1 MIHYTCDRCKREI
14 DSLHQTRYVVE
25 IEIHA
30 ALDDCANDMEDDID
44 HLSELNQ
51 ALEDLSDDGNDDEH
65 AESSHRGRYDLCP
78 GCRQHFLNNPLG
90 RDSLLALGF
99 SNN

>member
-30 ALDDCANDMEDDID
+30 ALDGCANDFEDDID
-44 HLSELNQ
+44 HLSELHQ
-51 ALEDLSDDGNDDEH
+51 VLEELSGDCDDDH
-65 AESSHRGRYDLCP
+65 LAESSHRGRYDLCP
-78 GCRQHFLNNPLG
+78 DCRQHFLKNPLG
-90 RDSLLALGF
+90 RDALLALGF